1 MDNWAEAVGSDPASA
16 VWLGTLPLAR
26 CSAESCVADVQR
38 DGRRWRVLATTGRSL
53 IPRDRFA
60 PACAAADLVVSDRRL
75 PD

>member
-1 MDNWAEAVGSDPASA
+1 MERG
-16 VWLGTLPLAR
+16 
-26 CSAESCVADVQR
+26 
-38 DGRRWRVLATTGRSL
+38 GRRWRVLATTGRSL